1 MKNNLDILLKVMK
14 RYSDRAECCFNAGIA
29 ISFLLFILP
38 SFYRLIALVIWSIV
52 TLFGLYFMAK
62 SKYYGKRFD
71 GIMSA
76 EEKAHKE

>member
-1 MKNNLDILLKVMK
+1 MKNNLDILLKVTK
-14 RYSDRAECCFNAGIA
+14 RYSDHAEQCFNAGIV

-38 SFYRLIALVIWSIV
+38 SFYRLIALVVWSVV

-62 SKYYGKRFD
+62 SKYYGKRLD

-76 EEKAHKE
+76 EEKAYKE

>member
-14 RYSDRAECCFNAGIA
+14 RYSDRAERCFNAGIA

-38 SFYRLIALVIWSIV
+38 SFYRLIALIIWAVV

-76 EEKAHKE
+76 EEKAYKK

>member
-14 RYSDRAECCFNAGIA
+14 RYSDRAKHCFNAGMV

-38 SFYRLIALVIWSIV
+38 SFYRLIALIVWAVV

-62 SKYYGKRFD
+62 SKSYGKRFD
-71 GIMSA
+71 KIMSA
-76 EEKAHKE
+76 EEKAYKE